1 MTVNMVRLLKQKKY
15 PISRQT
21 IKPKTNHNMKFMC
34 FFLARRTK
42 KDKTLK
48 WYRDGTLLLNSE
60 LAKNE
65 SYRIKISARGH
76 LKFAEIK
83 PKDAGSYKCSYS
95 KDKEKKE
102 WIIKGKMTNTSTQI
116 IKMNV
121 IFFSK
126 TSLQ

>member
-1 MTVNMVRLLKQKKY
+1 M
-15 PISRQT
+15 
-21 IKPKTNHNMKFMC
+21 NHNMKFMC
-34 FFLARRTK
+34 VFIACRTK

-48 WYRDGTLLLNSE
+48 WYRNGTLLLNSE

-65 SYRIKISARGH
+65 SYRIKISAKGH

-95 KDKEKKE
+95 KDKKKKE
-102 WIIKGKMTNTSTQI
+102 WIITGKITDTSAQE

-121 IFFSK
+121 TFFQK
-126 TSLQ
+126 QVYNDFRLQRVK